1 MAQKTDIAAAKA
13 RKQKIILAV
22 VGVALVGLAVIQVPK
37 LMKGNS
43 QPAAAPA
50 ATAAVATDTTTPAT
64 AVVVTSTTG
73 PLKPAA
79 YVAGVALPGG
89 SAIVVDK
96 SKSQLASFT
105 LFEAKDPFVQQAD
118 DTTSTSPDA
127 GVAASSTDTAAPTA
141 TGSDTAAA
149 GNAGTDTAAP
159 PPVVYATV
167 MLDGK
172 PQQLQMGSK
181 KVDREFP
188 KGAPLFVLAS
198 VKKKQAKI
206 GVAGGSFD
214 DGQTVTLAIGKKVTL
229 VDTATGVRYELKLV
243 YTGATPETIESFS
256 TAPAQPAAPSSGGS
270 STVSAAPAA
279 AATTTP

>member
-13 RKQKIILAV
+13 RKQKIILAAA
-22 VGVALVGLAVIQVPK
+22 GVLLVGIAVLQVPK
-37 LMKGNS
+37 LMKSNS

-50 ATAAVATDTTTPAT
+50 ATAPVATGATTPAT
-64 AVVVTSTTG
+64 AVVVSSSTGT
-73 PLKPAA
+73 LKPAA

-89 SAIVVDK
+89 SVVVVADK

-105 LFEAKDPFVQQAD
+105 LFEAKDPFVQQGGSD
-118 DTTSTSPDA
+118 TSTST
-127 GVAASSTDTAAPTA
+127 AAVTPSTDTAAPTA
-141 TGSDTAAA
+141 TGSDTAAT
-149 GNAGTDTAAP
+149 GNAGTGTTPAP
-159 PPVVYATV
+159 PPVIYATV

-172 PQQLQMGSK
+172 PQQL
-181 KVDREFP
+181 KVKQQFP

-214 DGQTVTLAIGKKVTL
+214 NGQTVTLTLGKTVTL

-256 TAPAQPAAPSSGGS
+256 TTTDQPAAPAGGS
-270 STVSAAPAA
+270 STASAAPT
-279 AATTTP
+279 ATATATP